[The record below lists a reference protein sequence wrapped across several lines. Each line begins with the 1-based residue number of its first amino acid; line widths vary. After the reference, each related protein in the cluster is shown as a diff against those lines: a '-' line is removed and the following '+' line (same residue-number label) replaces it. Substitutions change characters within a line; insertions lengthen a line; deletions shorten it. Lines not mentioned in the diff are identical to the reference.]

1 MWMRSC
7 TVCKALL
14 RKLRLCDSV
23 RCQCGW
29 TWVAAGVLEPVR
41 TSAQGFMKSRRM
53 VMAKVIEFYVPKNF
67 PKRRKWFPQLQLGK
81 LIEFSLQA
89 KKSA

>member
-7 TVCKALL
+7 AVCKAILH
-14 RKLRLCDSV
+14 KLRLCDSV
-23 RCQCGW
+23 RCQCGGPGR
-29 TWVAAGVLEPVR
+29 TKGVER
-41 TSAQGFMKSRRM
+41 TIGSRGSEVKES

-67 PKRRKWFPQLQLGK
+67 QSRCNWVPQLQLGK
-81 LIEFSLQA
+81 VIEFRSEV